1 MKLQNQFFIL
11 YTSSVL
17 AFFQFGQLS
26 AQELERVT
34 GLVLADGWQ
43 AVQANCTECHSA
55 LLITQNSGSREVWE
69 LSLIHI

>member
-34 GLVLADGWQ
+34 GLVLADGW
-43 AVQANCTECHSA
+43 
-55 LLITQNSGSREVWE
+55 
-69 LSLIHI
+69 